1 VCRFRTR
8 SGRGDFLEV
17 IIRTWAPPIEAA
29 SRKKA
34 GFPRVVVYNPPCSAA
49 CRPAS
54 HPGQKGVKPRPS
66 RASLIQINSSLKKS
80 SQSPWDSREPSH
92 MEHHDVTP
100 IHLVSRIVN
109 IPLQARSRSMG
120 LCLSLFTNNYQPD
133 GREATLAGG
142 GDGWRLFASGTS
154 LDLELTD
161 SGRERERALSIIV
174 TTPTDSSL
182 WGFLSY
188 SNRFSDRIN

>member
-1 VCRFRTR
+1 
-8 SGRGDFLEV
+8 
-17 IIRTWAPPIEAA
+17 
-29 SRKKA
+29 
-34 GFPRVVVYNPPCSAA
+34 
-49 CRPAS
+49 
-54 HPGQKGVKPRPS
+54 
-66 RASLIQINSSLKKS
+66 
-80 SQSPWDSREPSH
+80 

-100 IHLVSRIVN
+100 THLVSRIVN

-120 LCLSLFTNNYQPD
+120 LCLSLFTNNSQTH

-161 SGRERERALSIIV
+161 SARERERALSIIV